1 MAPVRRSSTE
11 SSSIRS
17 GPEARRVLVLMP
29 GTQGGAGDF
38 ELLARDVVERVPG
51 LQVWSI
57 DRRSQP
63 LEDTSLFAR
72 LEAGEASLQE
82 MFDHYLGWIVNGGDA
97 GRPLQVPHPTTVP
110 FAREW
115 GMETALEDARAVVQ
129 LAGRKGRR

>member
-1 MAPVRRSSTE
+1 
-11 SSSIRS
+11 
-17 GPEARRVLVLMP
+17 VLVLMP

-38 ELLARDVVERVPG
+38 ELLARDLVERVPG
-51 LQVWSI
+51 IEVWSI

-82 MFDHYLGWIVNGGDA
+82 MLDYYLGWIVNGGMPA
-97 GRPLQVPHPTTVP
+97 EHFRFLNPTTVP
-110 FAREW
+110 FARQW

-129 LAGRKGRR
+129 LAAARAAR